1 MANIIPFRAIRPAK
15 DKVHMVV
22 SRSIAVYSRRIL
34 NAKLETN
41 PYSFLHVIKPD
52 HFDKKKSKSIQL
64 FKKVRAKF
72 ENFCDEEILSKDDN
86 ESFYVYRQV
95 KPEGTYTGIIA
106 GVSIDDYINGKIKVH
121 EQTLTKRE
129 KVFEKYLSICNFNAE
144 PVLLTYPDQNRIE
157 QVVETVTEKEP
168 LFDYSTP
175 DRLRHQLWSVDNYH
189 NITEL
194 IESFGEV
201 DSVYIADGHH
211 RSASSAL
218 LGKRKRKENPS
229 YTGKEGYNYLLAY
242 FIPESQLA
250 IYDFNRLVKDLNNKN
265 VKDLISK
272 ISVHFKV
279 EKQNSIYKPTCRH
292 EFSMYLENEWYKLN
306 LKSQEVTVSNPV
318 EGLDSSIL
326 TRYILTP
333 ILGISD
339 LKTNSRISFLGGLKG
354 MEGLQKEVDKDRAK
368 IAFGLYPVGVEQLK
382 TIADT
387 GNIMP
392 PKTTWIEPKL
402 RSGLTIFELK

>member
-52 HFDKKKSKSIQL
+52 HFDKKRSKSSQL

-72 ENFCDEEILSKDDN
+72 ENFCDEEIIVKDDN
-86 ESFYVYRQV
+86 ESFYVYRQI

-129 KVFEKYLSICNFNAE
+129 KIFEKYLRICDFNAE
-144 PVLLTYPDQNRIE
+144 PVLLTYPDQSRIE

-175 DRLRHQLWSVDNYH
+175 DKLRHQLWSVDNYH

-194 IESFGEV
+194 IEAFGEV

-218 LGKRKRKENPS
+218 LGKGKRKEN
-229 YTGKEGYNYLLAY
+229 YETLLDV
-242 FIPESQLA
+242 L
-250 IYDFNRLVKDLNNKN
+250 KTLNNAMLHFENLNKELRNQRNANNSLILDNGRLKN
-265 VKDLISK
+265 K
-272 ISVHFKV
+272 INLLT
-279 EKQNSIYKPTCRH
+279 KQI
-292 EFSMYLENEWYKLN
+292 E
-306 LKSQEVTVSNPV
+306 
-318 EGLDSSIL
+318 
-326 TRYILTP
+326 
-333 ILGISD
+333 D
-339 LKTNSRISFLGGLKG
+339 LKT
-354 MEGLQKEVDKDRAK
+354 
-368 IAFGLYPVGVEQLK
+368 
-382 TIADT
+382 
-387 GNIMP
+387 
-392 PKTTWIEPKL
+392 
-402 RSGLTIFELK
+402 ELKQEF

>member
-52 HFDKKKSKSIQL
+52 HFDKKKAKSTRL
-64 FKKVRAKF
+64 FKKVREKL
-72 ENFCDEEILSKDDN
+72 EEFCNEKILVKDDN
-86 ESFYVYRQV
+86 ESFYVYRQI
-95 KPEGTYTGIIA
+95 KPEGTYTGVIA
-106 GVSIDDYINGKIKVH
+106 GVSIDDYINGEIKVH
-121 EQTLTKRE
+121 EQTITKRE
-129 KVFEKYLSICNFNAE
+129 KIFEKYLRICDFNAE
-144 PVLLTYPDQNRIE
+144 PVLLTYPDQTRVDK
-157 QVVETVTEKEP
+157 VVEVTTEKEP

-175 DRLRHQLWSVDNYH
+175 DRLRHQLWRVDDYH

-194 IESFGEV
+194 IESFADI

-218 LGKRKRKENPS
+218 LGKHKRKENPNF
-229 YTGKEGYNYLLAY
+229 TGKEGFNYLLAY

-250 IYDFNRLVKDLNNKN
+250 IYDYNRLVKDLNK
-265 VKDLISK
+265 L
-272 ISVHFKV
+272 SVDEFLLQVSEYFLV
-279 EKQNSIYKPTCRH
+279 EKQSSIFKPSCRH
-292 EFSMYLENEWYKLN
+292 EFGMYLENEWYKLT
-306 LKSQEVTVSNPV
+306 LKPREVDESNPV
-318 EGLDSSIL
+318 ERLDSSIL
-326 TRYILTP
+326 THYILTP

-339 LKTNSRISFLGGLKG
+339 LKTNTRIGFLGGLKG
-354 MEGLQKEVDKDRAK
+354 MKGLQNEVDKQKAK
-368 IAFGLYPVGVEQLK
+368 VAFALYPVGVEQLK
-382 TIADT
+382 KIADT
-387 GNIMP
+387 NNIMP

-402 RSGLTIFELK
+402 RSGLTVFEL

>member
-306 LKSQEVTVSNPV
+306 LKSQEVAVSNPV